1 MYSASIGK
9 TSFAFVVILISM
21 LLVGCAST
29 LSVSPE
35 GRTVY
40 NIEDP
45 DYVLRTAGASVDE
58 APIFRVPCLRK
69 HRQSC
74 ECYLIRA

>member
-9 TSFAFVVILISM
+9 TSFAFVAILISM

-45 DYVLRTAGASVDE
+45 EYVLLTAGASVDE
-58 APIFRVPCLRK
+58 ETLRPYSE
-69 HRQSC
+69 HR
-74 ECYLIRA
+74 I